1 MKNLFFSLAFFLLT
15 TSNAQQKS
23 TVTKNASGDLI
34 GLVTKVDFNQQPY
47 ATWFAKTFDSYTVDA
62 ATIKALQKKLKNTTI
77 KAFMGTWCKDSKR
90 EVPRFYKV
98 LEVVNFDLNNV
109 EMITVNRGKKTP
121 DNLQEGFDIK
131 RVPTFIFYK
140 NGKEI
145 GRYVEFPRTSLEKDI
160 LTIVSGKPYKHSY
173 EK

>member
-1 MKNLFFSLAFFLLT
+1 MKNLFFLLAFFLLT
-15 TSNAQQKS
+15 TSNAQQKP
-23 TVTKNASGDLI
+23 TATKNASGHLI
-34 GLVTKVDFNQQPY
+34 GLTTKADFNQHPY
-47 ATWFAKTFDSYTVDA
+47 ATWFSKNFETYTLDTK
-62 ATIKALQKKLKNTTI
+62 TIKALRKKLKHVTI

-98 LEVVNFDLNNV
+98 LEAANFDLKKV
-109 EMITVNRGKKTP
+109 EMITVNRGKRTP
-121 DNLQEGFDIK
+121 DNLQKGFNIK

-140 NGKEI
+140 KGKEI